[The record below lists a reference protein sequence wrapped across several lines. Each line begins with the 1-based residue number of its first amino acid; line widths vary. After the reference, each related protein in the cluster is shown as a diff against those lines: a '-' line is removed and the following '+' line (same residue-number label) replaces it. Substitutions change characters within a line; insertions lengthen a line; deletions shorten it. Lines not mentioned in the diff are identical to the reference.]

1 MREADIG
8 KTQEQIL
15 DELRNKVDE
24 LEARVQELEGAR

>member
-1 MREADIG
+1 MRETDIG

-15 DELRNKVDE
+15 DELRNKVDG